1 MPKSKKKT
9 KIRAKRAKKKIEKSK
24 LKSKPKKK
32 SKVKK
37 NKTEKVVA
45 APQTIVTYVQ
55 TVEENLDNLRC
66 IKLINIV
73 RRKKKSNSAEDAF
86 VELLRILMPKIQ
98 KVVSRFNIPGYDSTD
113 ILQEALYALRYKAIK
128 DYDEDRGT
136 GEGPAAFD
144 KFALLCIRRH
154 LATEFK
160 ASYQN
165 KKRVLNQ
172 SVSIDKETNN
182 SNRSFGENE
191 IYLSNIISDPKKT
204 DILTDISNDEYY
216 NNLQT
221 LLFTNLSSFEKE
233 VFVLYAQ
240 KFSYE
245 EIAEK
250 INDKRYKVK
259 VNIKGVDNAL
269 SRIKHKAKFILQNY
283 ELKQGLGND
292 M

>member
-32 SKVKK
+32 NKVKK
-37 NKTEKVVA
+37 NKPEKVVA

-73 RRKKKSNSAEDAF
+73 RRKKKSNAAEDAF

-182 SNRSFGENE
+182 SNQSFGENE

-204 DILTDISNDEYY
+204 DILTNISNDEYY

-221 LLFTNLSSFEKE
+221 LLFSNLSSFEKE

-283 ELKQGLGND
+283 ELKQGLSND